1 MLESAGS
8 SPPRRGGFQ
17 KGKPRHEKA
26 GRKTGTPNVFSKEVS
41 EMGVQLVQNPRY
53 LRNLQRR
60 LISGKCAPAVEVAV
74 WAYAYGRPVQRLDVT
89 SGGKPLQ
96 LDDNQLRD
104 RLRSLLGGTS
114 PADLPAIDIEPLP
127 PPLALPEGE
136 SDAPPCSTFRPNGHI
151 ANETGRSQV
160 NATAIIGHDAYP
172 ISQDVSLLMQNTAGQ
187 QGSSTGQMDDED
199 EEEEGAAPRGQEAE
213 SVTRGGEAE
222 RGDPGGCP
230 FNGSSSRDGSLVV
243 SPCSSAVGE
252 GIDENGGGALC
263 ENVSKRLLSPRAGDL
278 ETRTDGVGTGGIRVS
293 DPVSGGAGGVSTDEV
308 VVVRRDKNGRVLTP
322 RRKLLG
328 WSKELPTK
336 RCTDGRTLRW
346 RKP

>member
-1 MLESAGS
+1 MPATAGS
-8 SPPRRGGFQ
+8 FREGQ
-17 KGKPRHEKA
+17 KRPEKA
-26 GRKTGTPNVFSKEVS
+26 GRKAGVPNVFSKEVS

-96 LDDNQLRD
+96 MDDGQLRD

-114 PADLPAIDIEPLP
+114 PADLPAIDVEALP
-127 PPLALPEGE
+127 PPLALPA
-136 SDAPPCSTFRPNGHI
+136 SLSPPDDEANVSHNGTLK
-151 ANETGRSQV
+151 AKGADMLDKGARTKEVVV
-160 NATAIIGHDAYP
+160 NRTAIIGHDAYP
-172 ISQDVSLLMQNTAGQ
+172 YSHADSTVTQDAAAQ

-199 EEEEGAAPRGQEAE
+199 EEEEGAAPRDQEAE
-213 SVTRGGEAE
+213 SATGGGMVGAA
-222 RGDPGGCP
+222 DPGGP
-230 FNGSSSRDGSLVV
+230 SFNGSSSSVGPLVV

-263 ENVSKRLLSPRAGDL
+263 ENVSKRLILPRAGDL

-293 DPVSGGAGGVSTDEV
+293 DTVSAGPAGVSTDEV
-308 VVVRRDKNGRVLTP
+308 VMRPLNP
-322 RRKLLG
+322 RRKSWG
-328 WSKELPTK
+328 RQRGVLPK
-336 RCTDGRTLRW
+336 RWEKAGKGR
-346 RKP
+346 P